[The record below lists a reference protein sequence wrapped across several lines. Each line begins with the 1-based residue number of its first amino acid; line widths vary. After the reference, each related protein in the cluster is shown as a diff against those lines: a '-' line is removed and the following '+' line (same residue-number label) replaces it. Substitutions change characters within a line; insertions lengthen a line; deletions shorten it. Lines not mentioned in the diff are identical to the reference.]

1 MPKIEKFV
9 TQTDWLWY
17 EAEITKEQEKEYLDW
32 ENDETGEIEE
42 PEWLWDLDYDLL
54 KDKPATDDIDFRLIE
69 DE

>member
-17 EAEITKEQEKEYLDW
+17 EAEITKEQEKEYLAW

-54 KDKPATDDIDFRLIE
+54 RDKPATDDIVLTLIE

>member
-17 EAEITKEQEKEYLDW
+17 QAEITKEQEKEYLDW

-54 KDKPATDDIDFRLIE
+54 RDKPATDDIDFRLIE

>member
-17 EAEITKEQEKEYLDW
+17 EAEITKEQEKEYLAW

-54 KDKPATDDIDFRLIE
+54 RDKPATDDIDFRLVE

>member
-17 EAEITKEQEKEYLDW
+17 QAEITKEQEKEYLAW

-54 KDKPATDDIDFRLIE
+54 RDKPATDDIDFRLVE

>member
-17 EAEITKEQEKEYLDW
+17 EAEITKEQEKEYLAW

-54 KDKPATDDIDFRLIE
+54 RDKPASDDCEFTLIE

>member
-17 EAEITKEQEKEYLDW
+17 QAEITKEQEKEYLDW

>member
-17 EAEITKEQEKEYLDW
+17 EAEITKEQEKEYLAW

-54 KDKPATDDIDFRLIE
+54 RDKPATDDIDFRLIE